1 MRDLL
6 ENPALKSVVSGLR
19 SIPSL
24 PTRYG
29 ELTAALRME
38 DTSLTRIERIIS
50 NDVGMATKV
59 LQLANSAFIGVRGQ
73 VSSLLQAL
81 SLIGTETVRT
91 LVLSVH
97 VFSQLRRELRDRRL
111 PACALGP

>member
-1 MRDLL
+1 
-6 ENPALKSVVSGLR
+6 LR